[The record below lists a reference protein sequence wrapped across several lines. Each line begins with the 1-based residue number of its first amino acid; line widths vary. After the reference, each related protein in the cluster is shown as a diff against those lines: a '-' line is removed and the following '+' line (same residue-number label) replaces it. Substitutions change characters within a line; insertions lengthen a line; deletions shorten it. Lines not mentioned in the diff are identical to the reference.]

1 MIIDELKKANIQAMK
16 DRNQNAKAILGIVI
30 AKHLAASIDKRAAN
44 QEMTDADMAQII
56 SKTVKEL
63 AEEASN
69 YEKAGKAEMV
79 ALIKEQ
85 SKVIEKFLP
94 QMLSEKE
101 IADIINKQADKSMP
115 NIMKLFKTE
124 YAGKVDMRL
133 VQETLKKI

>member
-101 IADIINKQADKSMP
+101 IFDIINKQADKSMP